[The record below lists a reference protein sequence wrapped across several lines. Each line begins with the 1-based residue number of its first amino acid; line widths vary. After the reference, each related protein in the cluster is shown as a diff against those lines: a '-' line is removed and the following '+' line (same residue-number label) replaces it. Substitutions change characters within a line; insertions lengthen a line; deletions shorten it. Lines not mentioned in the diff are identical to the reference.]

1 MGLVLG
7 LGLMATLGGG
17 GLAYVCFKEARRLL
31 RRGRRLPGMCFGAGA
46 AACAL
51 LALGGAWMAWSI
63 ADAFL
68 F

>member
-7 LGLMATLGGG
+7 LGLLTALGGG
-17 GLAYVCFKEARRLL
+17 GLAYACFKEARRLL

-46 AACAL
+46 AVCAL

-63 ADAFL
+63 VDGF
-68 F
+68 FW

>member
-51 LALGGAWMAWSI
+51 MALGGAWMAWSI